1 MRVVIG
7 SDHAGFDLKAP
18 IVAQLESLGH
28 SHLDVGTHN
37 HDPVD
42 YPDLAREV
50 AEAIL
55 AGKADV
61 GIMLCGSGI
70 GGAIAANKF
79 PGIRAGLCHDTYSA
93 HQGREDDDVNVLC
106 LGARVIGRSLASE
119 IVKTW
124 LDARFSGL
132 DRHRRR
138 LDKIAEIERQFCSG
152 HAGSKAS
159 AK

>member
-1 MRVVIG
+1 MRIVIG
-7 SDHAGFDLKAP
+7 ADHAGYELKAP

-28 SHLDVGTHN
+28 THLDVGTHN

-42 YPDLAREV
+42 YPDLARQV
-50 AEAIL
+50 AEAVL
-55 AGKADV
+55 ERRADV

-93 HQGREDDDVNVLC
+93 HQCREHNDVNVLC
-106 LGARVIGRSLASE
+106 LGSRVIGKSLALD

-124 LDARFSGL
+124 LEASFDGL
-132 DRHRRR
+132 PNHRQR
-138 LDKIAEIERQFCSG
+138 LDKVAAIERQYCPAP
-152 HAGSKAS
+152 AGSKAS
-159 AK
+159 LE